1 MSAAEQK
8 LKQVMADVFAVTPE
22 SINETASVDTLDKWD
37 SLNHLTLVLALEEAF
52 NVSFTE
58 EQIVEMLNYPLLKAV
73 LEENGVRFD

>member
-1 MSAAEQK
+1 MSAAEHK
-8 LKQVMADVFAVTPE
+8 LKQVMGDVFAVTPD
-22 SINETASVDTLDKWD
+22 SIDDSASVDTVEKWD

-73 LEENGVRFD
+73 LEENGVSFD